1 MSSPG
6 SGSVY
11 SVTIKP
17 STRSAR
23 SIAVTSVLK
32 LWRHGGRRDPPIW
45 LRPAA
50 ALRGIGLEVSDLR
63 FPTAQGR
70 GRGPLLNFSYAAQ
83 ARAPSKGEEVR
94 ETHTHHRHTLRRAR
108 RTAGG

>member
-1 MSSPG
+1 MNLSFPG

-32 LWRHGGRRDPPIW
+32 LWRPGGRSEPPIW

-50 ALRGIGLEVSDLR
+50 ALRGLGLEVSDCS
-63 FPTAQGR
+63 GR

-83 ARAPSKGEEVR
+83 ARAPGKGEEVR

-108 RTAGG
+108 RTSGG